1 MDAHDCLFFSIS
13 SQGISLPGT
22 ATVFSREDSPLTR
35 RTADFGTQPA
45 GPQMHIRFVIDRR
58 RSNL

>member
-35 RTADFGTQPA
+35 RA
-45 GPQMHIRFVIDRR
+45 PQMHIRFVIDRR